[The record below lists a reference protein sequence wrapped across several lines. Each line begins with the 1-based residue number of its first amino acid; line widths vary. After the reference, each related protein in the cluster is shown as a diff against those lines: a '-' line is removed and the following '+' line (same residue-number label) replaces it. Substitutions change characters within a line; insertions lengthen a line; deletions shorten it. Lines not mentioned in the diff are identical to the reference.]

1 MDRRLLN
8 AAVSGDAT
16 EIVRLALHDPALL
29 LGTTP
34 QGNTCIH
41 IASIHG
47 HEGFCKDVLALSQS
61 LPLLTA
67 VNADGETPLLTAVT
81 RGRPALASLLL
92 RCCKDQQAILIKDKH
107 GCNALHYAI
116 RRGYRA
122 LAFELIEAAPDLSK
136 AVNENDESPMFIAAM
151 RNFTHLFDKLL
162 SIPDSA
168 DSGACGFNVLHAA
181 VGNGNSGETCAFI
194 T

>member
-67 VNADGETPLLTAVT
+67 NADGETPLLTAVT

-116 RRGYRA
+116 R
-122 LAFELIEAAPDLSK
+122 
-136 AVNENDESPMFIAAM
+136 
-151 RNFTHLFDKLL
+151 
-162 SIPDSA
+162 
-168 DSGACGFNVLHAA
+168 
-181 VGNGNSGETCAFI
+181 
-194 T
+194 